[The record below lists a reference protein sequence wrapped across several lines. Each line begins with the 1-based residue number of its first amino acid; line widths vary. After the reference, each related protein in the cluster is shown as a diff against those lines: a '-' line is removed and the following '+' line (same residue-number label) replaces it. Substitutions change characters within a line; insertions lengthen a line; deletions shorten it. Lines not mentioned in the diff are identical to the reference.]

1 MLSDSAS
8 RAEGTASDADPA
20 SARKPDAPV
29 YSILLI
35 GYRSLRFLEGCLG
48 SALAST
54 GPSFE
59 LLFLDNDSPEPEA
72 DWVEAH
78 VHDPRLRVFRSDV
91 NRFFAGG
98 VNLLAAQAQG
108 EFLVLLNPDTR
119 VEPDWLAVLDR
130 NLRAGGYDG
139 AQADLRMLTHPDRP
153 ESRGHFLDRA
163 GFIVHAEATAGGGC
177 SPIFAGRGA
186 GLVLRRRIFEELGG
200 MDESFKM
207 YFEET
212 DLCWRLNLLGYRI
225 CYVPGAVI
233 YHLKGGSSRTSFFE
247 WNQFRFLRNRI
258 SSLLANFG
266 ALSLLVWLPVH
277 LALCVAGILSQLAR
291 LRLGRALTETAGLL
305 APWLRLGPVLAKRR
319 HVQATRRVS
328 DAELIRRGLIL
339 PGLKMLGAKP
349 R

>member
-1 MLSDSAS
+1 MPSDSGARADRTGSPTDSAS
-8 RAEGTASDADPA
+8 AGKPEAPA
-20 SARKPDAPV
+20 

-48 SALAST
+48 SVLAST

-59 LLFLDNDSPEPEA
+59 LLFLDNDSPEAEA

-78 VHDPRLRVFRSDV
+78 IHDRRLRVFRSEV

-98 VNLLAAQAQG
+98 VNLLAAEARG

-130 NLRAGGYDG
+130 GMRAGGYDG

-163 GFIVHAEATAGGGC
+163 GFIVHAEAAAGGGV

-186 GLVLRRRIFEELGG
+186 GLAMRRRIFEEAGG
-200 MDESFKM
+200 MDEGFKM

-225 CYVPGAVI
+225 GYVPGAVI
-233 YHLKGGSSRTSFFE
+233 YHLKGGSSRKSFFE

-258 SSLLANFG
+258 ASLLANFG
-266 ALSLLVWLPVH
+266 TLSLLAWLPVH
-277 LALCVAGILSQLAR
+277 LALCVAGALSQLAR
-291 LRLGRALTETAGLL
+291 LRFGRALTEIAGFL
-305 APWLRLGPVLAKRR
+305 APWYRLGPILAKRR
-319 HVQATRRVS
+319 RVQATRRVT

-339 PGLKMLGAKP
+339 PGLKALGAKP
-349 R
+349 